1 MIKKNLS
8 DQISWIKEL
17 KRNVPVFLNNL
28 EEKSLPGFFHYSLSG
43 DIYDKETHW
52 GLGNTV
58 FAIKIYYTFDLLSKI
73 SPQKKEEM
81 ASFIQS
87 FQKNNGIFSDP
98 LVKRLSLQNRILN
111 CFKKGGF
118 QNLLNN
124 QTELAETRQSLS
136 ALKLIKY
143 KPNKQFL
150 MFPKTREEI
159 EKYLHSLSWNHP
171 WSAGSH
177 FSHLLFFLGNS
188 EIKDKEDLVNFAI
201 DWVNKIQKENGAW
214 YQSSTSRQEM
224 INGAMKIITGLKAAG
239 LSDKINNPQRLID
252 LCLDSINDSQACD
265 NFNIIYVLKYA
276 SIAAGENYRLNEIRQ
291 FALRRLEKFKEF
303 YHPEGGGFSF
313 HRGES
318 NKSYYGAV
326 ITKGKA
332 EPDIHGTAL
341 FCWGISIISQI
352 LGINDKLG
360 LKEFI
365 A

>member
-1 MIKKNLS
+1 MNNNLTWPYQIKERIPRLLKNL
-8 DQISWIKEL
+8 KGNE
-17 KRNVPVFLNNL
+17 R
-28 EEKSLPGFFHYSLSG
+28 PGFYHYSLSG
-43 DIYDKETHW
+43 DYFNEKIKW
-52 GLGNTV
+52 GLGNSTFFLKIIYTLGLEKEYKQEIQEAV
-58 FAIKIYYTFDLLSKI
+58 KFIK
-73 SPQKKEEM
+73 
-81 ASFIQS
+81 S
-87 FQKNNGIFSDP
+87 FQKKDGSFFDP
-98 LVKRLSLQNRILN
+98 LVKYLSLPARFKSSIKSLN
-111 CFKKGGF
+111 YNNISHKK
-118 QNLLNN
+118 
-124 QTELAETRQSLS
+124 TIRAETRQAISSLS
-136 ALKLIKY
+136 LFGAKPKY
-143 KPNKQFL
+143 VYKD
-150 MFPKTREEI
+150 FPQSKDEI
-159 EKYLHSLSWNHP
+159 NKYLYRLNWELP
-171 WSAGSH
+171 WEAGSH

-188 EIKDKEDLVNFAI
+188 EIKDKEDLINFAI

-303 YHPEGGGFSF
+303 YHPKEGGFSF
-313 HRGES
+313 HRGKS

-332 EPDIHGTAL
+332 EPDIHGTVL

-365 A
+365 T